1 MDSSG
6 QFYLFSIC
14 LLLGIGIG
22 VLYDGLRLVTAGIS
36 LIFNGKS
43 GFLKSFCEFFA
54 FFCGAALFVFLS
66 AWLSFP
72 QIRLYMYLGIALG
85 GLLYLKSWHRILDFL
100 KKVCYNVF
108 IIKYFLPFRNKIHLK
123 RQQRK
128 QIKREKLQAKRLLK
142 MKKIREKRKRSL
154 AKEVKRK

>member
-1 MDSSG
+1 M
-6 QFYLFSIC
+6 
-14 LLLGIGIG
+14 G
-22 VLYDGLRLVTAGIS
+22 VVYDGLRFITSGFSVLF
-36 LIFNGKS
+36 LNGKG
-43 GFLKSFCEFFA
+43 GFLKGVCEVLA
-54 FFCGAALFVFLS
+54 FLCGAVLFVFLS
-66 AWLSFP
+66 TCLSFP

-108 IIKYFLPFRNKIHLK
+108 IIKYFLPFQNKVRLK

-128 QIKREKLQAKRLLK
+128 QIKKEKLQAKRLLK
-142 MKKIREKRKRSL
+142 MKNFREKRKRSP